1 MLLVLVMMMMLVLM
15 VLMMC
20 YRETGLLCFS
30 DLLESPWLGAIIDSL
45 GAQVSRMMFEMMM
58 VMVISD
64 FN

>member
-1 MLLVLVMMMMLVLM
+1 MMVLM
-15 VLMMC
+15 VC

-45 GAQVSRMMFEMMM
+45 GAQVFRVMFDVMMM

>member
-1 MLLVLVMMMMLVLM
+1 MMVMLLM
-15 VLMMC
+15 VC

-58 VMVISD
+58 MMMMVMAISD
-64 FN
+64 IN

>member
-1 MLLVLVMMMMLVLM
+1 MMMLVVMLLM
-15 VLMMC
+15 VC

-45 GAQVSRMMFEMMM
+45 GAQVFRMMFDEMMM